1 MDFLEIIILLAITF
15 GGSIIKFVSEKKK
28 KQVIDSESNP
38 AQEEEEDDEM
48 KWIEFLEA
56 KGKKDDDYE
65 EIFGEASEESFDEIS
80 ENENDDFLPKAE
92 TSPAET
98 PTNEKF
104 SARSEGSSS
113 LQNRSPL
120 SSSFQQVQKDED
132 EISDFIDENEE
143 NNILSDLSNADELK
157 KAVIYQEI
165 LKPKF

>member
-28 KQVIDSESNP
+28 KQSIDSEPNP
-38 AQEEEEDDEM
+38 EQEDGEM

-56 KGKKDDDYE
+56 KGRKDDDYE

-80 ENENDDFLPKAE
+80 EDENDDFLPKAE

-98 PTNEKF
+98 PTNENF
-104 SARSEGSSS
+104 SAQSEGSSS

>member
-28 KQVIDSESNP
+28 KQVINDEPNP
-38 AQEEEEDDEM
+38 EQEDDEM

-56 KGKKDDDYE
+56 KGRKDDDYE

-80 ENENDDFLPKAE
+80 EDENDDFLPKAE

-98 PTNEKF
+98 PTNENF
-104 SARSEGSSS
+104 SAQSEGSSS

>member
-1 MDFLEIIILLAITF
+1 MKIT
-15 GGSIIKFVSEKKK
+15 SVSVRQLSRTGKPWQARGKYK
-28 KQVIDSESNP
+28 DVNG
-38 AQEEEEDDEM
+38 
-48 KWIEFLEA
+48 KWKEVSKMLPEA

-80 ENENDDFLPKAE
+80 EDENDDFLPKAE

-98 PTNEKF
+98 PTNENF
-104 SARSEGSSS
+104 SAQSEGSSS

-143 NNILSDLSNADELK
+143 NSILSDLSNADELK

>member
-28 KQVIDSESNP
+28 KQVIDSEPNP
-38 AQEEEEDDEM
+38 EQEDDEM

-56 KGKKDDDYE
+56 KGRKDDDYE
-65 EIFGEASEESFDEIS
+65 ELFGEASEESFDEIS
-80 ENENDDFLPKAE
+80 EDENDDFLPKAE
-92 TSPAET
+92 TSPVET
-98 PTNEKF
+98 ITNENF
-104 SARSEGSSS
+104 SAQSEGSSS

-143 NNILSDLSNADELK
+143 NSILSDLSNADELK

>member
-28 KQVIDSESNP
+28 KQVIDSEPNP
-38 AQEEEEDDEM
+38 KQEDDEM

-56 KGKKDDDYE
+56 KGRKDDDYE
-65 EIFGEASEESFDEIS
+65 ELFGEASEESFNEVS
-80 ENENDDFLPKAE
+80 EDENDDFLPKAE

-98 PTNEKF
+98 PTNENF
-104 SARSEGSSS
+104 SAQSEGSSS

>member
-28 KQVIDSESNP
+28 KQVIDSEPNP
-38 AQEEEEDDEM
+38 EQKDDEM
-48 KWIEFLEA
+48 KWIEFLET
-56 KGKKDDDYE
+56 KGRKDDDYE
-65 EIFGEASEESFDEIS
+65 EIFGEASEESFDDIS
-80 ENENDDFLPKAE
+80 EDENDDFLPKAE
-92 TSPAET
+92 TSPTET
-98 PTNEKF
+98 PTNENF
-104 SARSEGSSS
+104 SAQSEGSSS

>member
-28 KQVIDSESNP
+28 KQVIDSEPNP
-38 AQEEEEDDEM
+38 EQEDNEM

-56 KGKKDDDYE
+56 KGRKDDDYE

-80 ENENDDFLPKAE
+80 EDENDDFLPKAE

-98 PTNEKF
+98 PTNENF
-104 SARSEGSSS
+104 SAQSEGSSS

>member
-28 KQVIDSESNP
+28 KQVIDSEPNP
-38 AQEEEEDDEM
+38 EQEDDEM
-48 KWIEFLEA
+48 KWIEFFEA
-56 KGKKDDDYE
+56 KGRKDDDYE
-65 EIFGEASEESFDEIS
+65 ELFGEASEESFDEIS
-80 ENENDDFLPKAE
+80 EDENDDFLPKAE

-98 PTNEKF
+98 PTNENF
-104 SARSEGSSS
+104 STQSEGSSS

-120 SSSFQQVQKDED
+120 SGSFQQVQKDED

-143 NNILSDLSNADELK
+143 NSILSDLSNADELK

>member
-38 AQEEEEDDEM
+38 AQEDDEM

-80 ENENDDFLPKAE
+80 EDENDDFFPKAE

-98 PTNEKF
+98 PANENF
-104 SARSEGSSS
+104 SAQSEGSSS

-143 NNILSDLSNADELK
+143 NSILSDLSDADELK

>member
-28 KQVIDSESNP
+28 KQVIDSEPNP
-38 AQEEEEDDEM
+38 EQEDDGM

-56 KGKKDDDYE
+56 KGRKDDDFE

-80 ENENDDFLPKAE
+80 EDENDDFLPKAE
-92 TSPAET
+92 TSPVET
-98 PTNEKF
+98 TTNENF
-104 SARSEGSSS
+104 SAQSEGSSS

>member
-38 AQEEEEDDEM
+38 AQEDDEM

-56 KGKKDDDYE
+56 KGRKDDDYE
-65 EIFGEASEESFDEIS
+65 EFFGEASEESFDEIS
-80 ENENDDFLPKAE
+80 EDENDDFLPKAE
-92 TSPAET
+92 TSPVET
-98 PTNEKF
+98 TTNENF

-120 SSSFQQVQKDED
+120 SSSVQQEQKDED

-143 NNILSDLSNADELK
+143 NSILSDLSNADELK

>member
-28 KQVIDSESNP
+28 KQVIDDEDPVNQIFGSE
-38 AQEEEEDDEM
+38 DEGA
-48 KWIEFLEA
+48 EN
-56 KGKKDDDYE
+56 DDY
-65 EIFGEASEESFDEIS
+65 EESFDEAF
-80 ENENDDFLPKAE
+80 EDENDDFFPKAE

-98 PTNEKF
+98 PTNENF
-104 SARSEGSSS
+104 SAQSEGSSS

-143 NNILSDLSNADELK
+143 NSILSDLSNADELK

>member
-28 KQVIDSESNP
+28 KQVIDSEPNP
-38 AQEEEEDDEM
+38 EQEDDEM

-80 ENENDDFLPKAE
+80 EDENDDFFPKAE
-92 TSPAET
+92 TSPVET
-98 PTNEKF
+98 TTNENF
-104 SARSEGSSS
+104 SVQSEGSSS

>member
-38 AQEEEEDDEM
+38 AQEDDEM
-48 KWIEFLEA
+48 KWMEFLEA

-65 EIFGEASEESFDEIS
+65 EIFGEASEESFDKIS
-80 ENENDDFLPKAE
+80 EDENDDFLPKAE

-98 PTNEKF
+98 PTNENF
-104 SARSEGSSS
+104 SAQSEGSSS

-120 SSSFQQVQKDED
+120 SSSFQPVQKDED

-143 NNILSDLSNADELK
+143 NNILSDLSDVDELK

>member
-28 KQVIDSESNP
+28 KQVIDSEPNP
-38 AQEEEEDDEM
+38 EQEDDEM

-56 KGKKDDDYE
+56 KGRKDDDYE
-65 EIFGEASEESFDEIS
+65 ELFGEASEESFDEIPGD
-80 ENENDDFLPKAE
+80 ENDDFLPKAE

-98 PTNEKF
+98 PRNENF
-104 SARSEGSSS
+104 SAQSEGSSS

-120 SSSFQQVQKDED
+120 SSSFQHLQKDED

-143 NNILSDLSNADELK
+143 NSILSDLSNADELK

>member
-38 AQEEEEDDEM
+38 AQEDDEM

-80 ENENDDFLPKAE
+80 EDENDDFFPKAE

-98 PTNEKF
+98 PTNENF
-104 SARSEGSSS
+104 SAQSEGSSS